1 MWTDTLAG
9 LRCLFLKLVIVL
21 AVNSP
26 IDVTFF
32 SSRHECLYFLNTFP
46 GCFYRFV
53 WPGGSVENLVPG
65 LHRLHQFLPAQVR
78 VSSGGGH
85 HSAHLPWPL
94 PLTVHLLSGMD
105 MHELTVRTARMYF
118 FFYLTWQHRAKSAA
132 LPKPTNQFL
141 PFLSRLRVQIFRSCG
156 SLKGYN

>member
-1 MWTDTLAG
+1 MWTDTLAR

-21 AVNSP
+21 AINSAV
-26 IDVTFF
+26 DVTFF
-32 SSRHECLYFLNTFP
+32 SSRHECLNTFP

-65 LHRLHQFLPAQVR
+65 LHRLHQLLPAQVR

-85 HSAHLPWPL
+85 HFAHLPWPL

-105 MHELTVRTARMYF
+105 MHELTVRIARMY
-118 FFYLTWQHRAKSAA
+118 FFYLTWQHRAKSAT
-132 LPKPTNQFL
+132 LPKPNQFL
-141 PFLSRLRVQIFRSCG
+141 PSLSRLRVQIFHSCC